1 MTEMD
6 LLSIGESAM
15 AFDVEEILEINK
27 FSHLHDSDR
36 VFFCK
41 TDYVDIALKEISKI
55 PHEVIFISGNSDYT
69 INEAR
74 FNCKPPNVV
83 KWFCHNKHFDSDV
96 LVPIP
101 IGIENKTECKL
112 GSEHGFIWDHAP
124 EKHKVISEIEN
135 RSATKTIY
143 ANFTVDSS
151 RCASRGV
158 WRSIAENSE
167 HITFEGN
174 MRRPYIEF
182 VSDILDHE
190 AVLCPL
196 GNTHVE
202 EGDNH
207 RIYEVLYL
215 GRIPIVHTEDYY
227 KKLHHKFP
235 VLLVKNL
242 DDIADE
248 DFMKSEIKRIKN
260 EKFDDKYLKFSY
272 WKNLI
277 LKEKMGLR

>member
-1 MTEMD
+1 MSYD
-6 LLSIGESAM
+6 IKQ
-15 AFDVEEILEINK
+15 ILEINK
-27 FSHLHDSDR
+27 FSHLDDGER
-36 VFFCK
+36 IFFCK
-41 TDYVDIALKEISKI
+41 TDYVGEIL
-55 PHEVIFISGNSDYT
+55 PRLGQLDREVIFISGNSDYT

-74 FNCKPPNVV
+74 FNCRPPNVV
-83 KWFCHNKHFDSDV
+83 KWFCHNKHFNSDI

-112 GSEHGFIWDHAP
+112 GSRHGLVWGHAP
-124 EKHKVISEIEN
+124 EKHKVISESEN
-135 RSATKTIY
+135 KPATKTIY
-143 ANFTVDSS
+143 ANFTVASN

-174 MRRPYIEF
+174 MGRPYVEF

-196 GNTHVE
+196 GNRRVE

-215 GRIPIVHTEDYY
+215 GRIPIVHTKDYY
-227 KKLHHKFP
+227 EKLHHKFP
-235 VLLVKNL
+235 VLLVNNL

-248 DFMKSEIKRIKN
+248 DLMRKEIDKIKSQN
-260 EKFDDKYLKFSY
+260 FNNDYLKFSY

-277 LKEKMGLR
+277 LKEREKLR